1 MPAFAYKAIDRTGKR
16 LSGSLDAA
24 SSATLARTLEARGL
38 VVVDVKDVAADGT
51 ARPRGGSRGGKRQG
65 VLDATRALAALLP
78 AGLALSRALTAAAT
92 VTTGVV
98 AERLNTVR
106 QRVDRGDSFAAALAE
121 HRDVFPAHYVGVVRA
136 AERSGQLD
144 EAFARLAT
152 ELEREEA
159 LRGKLVSAAIYPAL
173 LAGVGGIAVLVLLL
187 FVLPR
192 FAELLRGAGAALPQS
207 TATLLA
213 LSELARTYWPALF
226 APLILAILT
235 FGWARTT
242 AQGARAL
249 SAVLLALPLIG
260 ALRRLALSA
269 RFARL
274 TAVLLGGGAPL
285 LNALDDA
292 SESVGDPLARAEVT
306 RIRGRVREGVALHRA
321 IGEGTLWSPL
331 LSQLVAVGE
340 ESGRLREFLGKA
352 AEIFEQRAERAT
364 TRLVA
369 LAEPAMIV
377 VFGTL
382 VGFVALSLLQAIY
395 GINASSFR

>member
-24 SSATLARTLEARGL
+24 SSVALARTLEDRGL
-38 VVVDVKDVAADGT
+38 VVVAVADAAPNG
-51 ARPRGGSRGGKRQG
+51 AQPRTGARGGKRQG

-78 AGLALSRALTAAAT
+78 AGLALSRALAAAAT
-92 VTTGVV
+92 VATGIV
-98 AERLNTVR
+98 AERLAAVR
-106 QRVDRGDSFAAALAE
+106 QRVDRGDSLASALAE
-121 HRDVFPAHYVGVVRA
+121 HADIFPAHYIGVVRA

-152 ELEREEA
+152 ELEREES
-159 LRGKLVSAAIYPAL
+159 LRGKLISAAIYPAL

-192 FAELLRGAGAALPQS
+192 FAELLRGAGAQLPRS

-213 LSELARTYWPALF
+213 LSDMTRAHWLALF
-226 APLILAILT
+226 VPVIFVAGLVA
-235 FGWARTT
+235 WARTT
-242 AQGARAL
+242 AEGAHAF
-249 SAVLLALPLIG
+249 SSLLLGLPLVG
-260 ALRRLALSA
+260 TLRRLALSA

-285 LNALDDA
+285 LAALDDA
-292 SESVGDPLARAEVT
+292 SESVGDPLARAEVE
-306 RIRGRVREGVALHRA
+306 RIRARVREGAPLHRA
-321 IGEGTLWSPL
+321 IDEGTLWSPL
-331 LSQLVAVGE
+331 LAQLVAVGE
-340 ESGRLREFLGKA
+340 ESGRLREFLSKA
-352 AEIFEQRAERAT
+352 AEIFEQRTERAT

-369 LAEPAMIV
+369 LAEPTMIV
-377 VFGTL
+377 VFGAL

-395 GINASSFR
+395 GVNASSFR

>member
-1 MPAFAYKAIDRTGKR
+1 MPAFAYKAIDPTGKR
-16 LSGSLDAA
+16 LSGSHDAA
-24 SSATLARTLEARGL
+24 SSVALARTLEQRGL
-38 VVVDVKDVAADGT
+38 ILVEIGEATPNG
-51 ARPRGGSRGGKRQG
+51 ARHAGGSRGGKRQG

-78 AGLALSRALTAAAT
+78 AGLALARALAAAAT

-98 AERLNTVR
+98 AERLVAVR
-106 QRVDRGDSFAAALAE
+106 QRVERGDSFAVALAD
-121 HRDVFPAHYVGVVRA
+121 HRDVFPAYYVGVVRA

-173 LAGVGGIAVLVLLL
+173 LAAVGGVAVLVLLL

-192 FAELLRGAGAALPQS
+192 FAELLRGAGAALPRS

-213 LSELARTYWPALF
+213 LSELARAYWPALF
-226 APLILAILT
+226 VPVVLAGLALT
-235 FGWARTT
+235 WARTT
-242 AQGARAL
+242 TQGARAL
-249 SAVLLALPLIG
+249 SSLLLALPLVG

-285 LNALDDA
+285 LAALDDA
-292 SESVGDPLARAEVT
+292 SESVGDPLAEAEVA
-306 RIRGRVREGVALHRA
+306 RIRARVREGVALHRA

-331 LSQLVAVGE
+331 LAQLVAVGE

-352 AEIFEQRAERAT
+352 AEIFEQRTERAT

-369 LAEPAMIV
+369 LAEPTMIV
-377 VFGTL
+377 VFGAL

-395 GINASSFR
+395 GVNASSFR

>member
-16 LSGSLDAA
+16 LTGSLDAA
-24 SSATLARTLEARGL
+24 SSATLARTLEERGL
-38 VVVDVKDVAADGT
+38 VVVDVRDVAPNGA
-51 ARPRGGSRGGKRQG
+51 PRAGGSRGGKTQG
-65 VLDATRALAALLP
+65 LLDATRALAALLP
-78 AGLALSRALTAAAT
+78 AGLALSRALAAAAT

-98 AERLNTVR
+98 GERLSNVR

-121 HRDVFPAHYVGVVRA
+121 HRDIFPPHYVGVVRA

-144 EAFARLAT
+144 EAFARLAA

-173 LAGVGGIAVLVLLL
+173 LAGVGGIALLVLLL

-192 FAELLRGAGAALPQS
+192 FAELLRGAGAALPRS

-226 APLILAILT
+226 APLIPAILA

-249 SAVLLALPLIG
+249 SAVLLALPLVG

-340 ESGRLREFLGKA
+340 ESGRLQEFLGKA
-352 AEIFEQRAERAT
+352 AEIFEQRAERGT

-369 LAEPAMIV
+369 LAEPTMIV
-377 VFGTL
+377 IFGTL